1 MKKKIIRYLQEQDT
15 VQAVPTTDGIYNTV
29 PDESKMRFDPD
40 LRKLKNLSNN
50 QFVEVEGFNRGMRI
64 ANERTDLLQEA
75 EDNPRMAEAITPQ
88 AQQFLEN
95 PQRDMAVPPGA
106 AAGMNMAQGI
116 SPSPQTAN
124 MYQAMFPGDTLGAA
138 IAQKRTQ
145 NLRFKFQINQR
156 I

>member
-1 MKKKIIRYLQEQDT
+1 
-15 VQAVPTTDGIYNTV
+15 
-29 PDESKMRFDPD
+29 
-40 LRKLKNLSNN
+40 
-50 QFVEVEGFNRGMRI
+50 
-64 ANERTDLLQEA
+64 
-75 EDNPRMAEAITPQ
+75 MAEAITPQ

-145 NLRFKFQINQR
+145 KPTLQIPNQPTYMT
-156 I
+156 